1 MNDPPKRKLPYFGSS
16 ETIAGGLFHPNCKHR
31 ATTFFPGMQNDHSA
45 DGKFENEPKQAEHNK
60 CLREI
65 QRQKRIAAGSLDEN
79 TVRVAKNR
87 QKQWEN
93 RKKQIESERYII
105 VKSIISIRNNI
116 EIIGGGY
123 EKCIDKL
130 RELNKIT
137 KLYENDY
144 DFAFSLFN
152 VLPTKG
158 NEDGV

>member
-1 MNDPPKRKLPYFGSS
+1 M
-16 ETIAGGLFHPNCKHR
+16 
-31 ATTFFPGMQNDHSA
+31 
-45 DGKFENEPKQAEHNK
+45 
-60 CLREI
+60 
-65 QRQKRIAAGSLDEN
+65 
-79 TVRVAKNR
+79 RVAKNR